1 MDSITSEK
9 CFIAGHKGMVGS
21 AILRKLKANR
31 KYEII
36 TAERSA
42 LDLVNQEQVSK
53 FFESNKPSVVILAAA
68 KVGGIRVNR
77 TKQADFLYENL
88 MIQNNVLHSAAK
100 SGVKKILFLGS
111 SCIYPREAPQPILE
125 EYLMHGPLEPTNE
138 GYALAK
144 ISGLKL
150 AQFYSHS
157 YGIKCICPMPCNL
170 YGTNDNFDKNN
181 SHVLAALVR
190 RFVDAVEESKDC
202 EMLWGTGEA
211 MREFL
216 HVDDAADA
224 FLLLLEKWNSSD
236 HVNVGSGKDISIKD
250 LAKRVAY
257 FAGYKGD
264 IRWENSPE
272 ENGMPRKLLDVTKI
286 EKLHFKP
293 KISLDDGIIQMIKIY
308 RNAKIN
314 NN

>member
-36 TAERSA
+36 TSERSA

-53 FFESNKPSVVILAAA
+53 FFQSNKPSVVILAAA

-157 YGIKCICPMPCNL
+157 YGIRCICPMPCNL

-224 FLLLLEKWNSSD
+224 FLLLLEKWDSSQ

-250 LAKRVAY
+250 LAKKVAY
-257 FAGYKGD
+257 LAGYKGG
-264 IRWENSPE
+264 IKWENSPN

-286 EKLHFKP
+286 NKLNFKP

-308 RNAKIN
+308 KKIKN
-314 NN
+314 YS

>member
-190 RFVDAVEESKDC
+190 RFVDAVEEFKDC

-224 FLLLLEKWNSSD
+224 FLLLLEKWDSSQ

-250 LAKRVAY
+250 LAKKVAY
-257 FAGYKGD
+257 LAGYKGD
-264 IRWENSPE
+264 IKWENSPN

-286 EKLHFKP
+286 NKLNFKP

-308 RNAKIN
+308 KKFKNYS
-314 NN
+314 

>member
-1 MDSITSEK
+1 MDSNTSEK
-9 CFIAGHKGMVGS
+9 CFIAGHNGMVGS
-21 AILRKLKANR
+21 AILRKLKANK
-31 KYEII
+31 KYKII
-36 TAERSA
+36 TAERSE
-42 LDLVNQEQVSK
+42 LDLVNQVQVTE
-53 FFESNKPSVVILAAA
+53 FFKSNKPSIVILAAA
-68 KVGGIRVNR
+68 KVGGIRINR
-77 TKQADFLYENL
+77 TKQADFLYQNL
-88 MIQNNVLHSAAK
+88 MIQNNVLHSAAIN
-100 SGVKKILFLGS
+100 GVKKFLFLGS

-150 AQFYSHS
+150 AQFYSQS
-157 YGIKCICPMPCNL
+157 YGMQCICPMPCNL

-190 RFVDAVEESKDC
+190 RFVDAVEESRDC

-224 FLLLLEKWNSSD
+224 FLLLLEKWHSSD
-236 HVNVGSGKDISIKD
+236 HVNVGSGKDISIKH
-250 LAKRVAY
+250 LAKKVAY
-257 FAGYKGD
+257 LAGYNGNIK
-264 IRWENSPE
+264 WENSIQ
-272 ENGMPRKLLDVTKI
+272 ENGMPRKLLDVSKI
-286 EKLHFKP
+286 NELNFKP

-308 RNAKIN
+308 RNLKIN

>member
-1 MDSITSEK
+1 
-9 CFIAGHKGMVGS
+9 
-21 AILRKLKANR
+21 
-31 KYEII
+31 
-36 TAERSA
+36 
-42 LDLVNQEQVSK
+42 
-53 FFESNKPSVVILAAA
+53 
-68 KVGGIRVNR
+68 
-77 TKQADFLYENL
+77 

-100 SGVKKILFLGS
+100 NGVNKFLFLGS

-157 YGIKCICPMPCNL
+157 CGMKCICPMPCNL
-170 YGTNDNFDKNN
+170 YGTNDNFDKDS

-190 RFVDAVEESKDC
+190 RFVDAAEESKES

-224 FLLLLEKWNSSD
+224 FLLLLEKWDSSL
-236 HVNVGSGKDISIKD
+236 HVNVG
-250 LAKRVAY
+250 
-257 FAGYKGD
+257 
-264 IRWENSPE
+264 
-272 ENGMPRKLLDVTKI
+272 
-286 EKLHFKP
+286 
-293 KISLDDGIIQMIKIY
+293 
-308 RNAKIN
+308 
-314 NN
+314 